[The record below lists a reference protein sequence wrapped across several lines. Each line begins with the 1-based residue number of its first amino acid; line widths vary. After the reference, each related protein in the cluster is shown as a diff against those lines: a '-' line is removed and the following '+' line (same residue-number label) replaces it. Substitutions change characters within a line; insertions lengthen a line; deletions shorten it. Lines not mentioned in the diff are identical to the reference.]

1 MRMTRVA
8 RILSAGAALILST
21 AVVAQVRPTLPPPT
35 GPLAVGRMTYYWTDS
50 ARAEPLSPREG
61 ARREIKVHVW
71 YPAAPAQARRP
82 TVPYIESF
90 PSITQ
95 AVSRQALEGLF
106 RPASYAAL
114 EQSLPATHTVEGAAM
129 PATRDKHP
137 VLLFSH
143 GLGNTSELYTA
154 EIEDLVSHGYVVA
167 AINHTYEA
175 AFVVFPRDRV
185 VVYARQAWQDESQK
199 PNGYVQYVKKRIEEA
214 WVPDLRFVLGQ
225 LERLDA
231 APSSP
236 LSGRLDLTRVGA
248 FGHSMGGLAIVRA
261 CQLESRLLAC
271 MNQDADIAGSPFIE
285 PQSTDGLRQPLL
297 FFTAAT
303 SNVFRESFV
312 RPSDETLKQMNTTR
326 ARYNADVARVQQN
339 QSTALASVKG
349 GSYRVYIDI
358 PSFIHRTFSDL
369 TLLATDE
376 PQKGESLANFRI
388 AQSYTRAFFD
398 KHLRGL
404 QNTVLD
410 AQSSRDARVRV
421 DRWTKH

>member
-1 MRMTRVA
+1 MTRVA
-8 RILSAGAALILST
+8 RILGAWAALVLSAG
-21 AVVAQVRPTLPPPT
+21 VFAQMRPTLPPPS

-50 ARAEPLSPREG
+50 ARAETSSRPEG

-71 YPAAPAQARRP
+71 YPAAPAQAPRP
-82 TVPYIESF
+82 TVTYIESL
-90 PSITQ
+90 PSVTQ
-95 AVSRQALEGLF
+95 VVPRQALEGLF
-106 RPASYAAL
+106 RPASHAVL
-114 EQSLPATHTVEGAAM
+114 EQSLPATHTIEGAAM
-129 PATRDKHP
+129 PATRDKYP

-143 GLGNTSELYTA
+143 GLGNISELYTA

-167 AINHTYEA
+167 AINHTYDA
-175 AFVVFPRDRV
+175 AFVVFPGDRV
-185 VVYARQAWQDESQK
+185 VAYARQTWQDESQK
-199 PNGYVQYVKKRIEEA
+199 PNGYIQHVRKRLEEA

-236 LSGRLDLTRVGA
+236 FSGRLDLTRVGA
-248 FGHSMGGLAIVRA
+248 FGHSMGGLAVVRA

-285 PQSTDGLRQPLL
+285 QNGESLRQPLL

-312 RPSDETLKQMNTTR
+312 RPSDQALKQMNTTR
-326 ARYNADVARVQQN
+326 AQYDADVRRVQQN
-339 QSTALASVKG
+339 QNIALGSVKG
-349 GSYRVYIDI
+349 GAYRVYIDI
-358 PSFIHRTFSDL
+358 PSFVHRTFSDL
-369 TLLATDE
+369 TLLTTH
-376 PQKGESLANFRI
+376 ESQNSESMGNFRI

-398 KHLRGL
+398 KHLKGQ

-410 AQSSRDARVRV
+410 ATSSSDGRVRV
-421 DRWTKH
+421 DRWPTR